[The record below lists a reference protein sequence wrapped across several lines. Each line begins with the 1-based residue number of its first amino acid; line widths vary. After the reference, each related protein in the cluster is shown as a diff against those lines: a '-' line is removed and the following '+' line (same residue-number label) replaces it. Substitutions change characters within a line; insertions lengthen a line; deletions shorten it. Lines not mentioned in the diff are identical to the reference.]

1 MRSLGFPFSLL
12 VRSYILRKYE
22 WSLVLGLHEYVIVCF
37 SFWQRLFVNLQC
49 RQALIGLLGFLELEG
64 PLLGFFLGFIRSLL
78 VFLGTMRSC
87 MILLVPLDRSWHV
100 FGVKLVTLR
109 VYHGY
114 LAFLGSS

>member
-78 VFLGTMRSC
+78 VFLGIMRSC
-87 MILLVPLDRSWHV
+87 MILLVPLDRSWHA